1 MPRLPIPPLLI
12 VLSLLFAQ
20 ATPAAP
26 PAADAV
32 VSPEVYPDRRATF
45 RLYAPKASEVTLF
58 GDWMPLNSNQP
69 MTKDDQGVWSV
80 TVGPLSPGISIYT
93 FTIDG
98 MTIADPVNPRIKLR
112 WRTSASLVE
121 IPGDAKEPPLWE
133 PRDVP
138 HGKVEQLFLT
148 SRVLAGQ
155 TRSAWVYTPPGY
167 SHDTE
172 RYPVLYLLH
181 GHNDTAA
188 GWTMVGGANFIL
200 DNLLAANKA
209 TPMII
214 VMPYGHALPYTAPRD
229 AQAKNTTLV
238 EQYLIDELLPAVDR
252 EYRTIADRDHRA
264 IAGYSMGGGHAL
276 AIALDHPSLFS
287 ALAPLS
293 SAIPPDF
300 QKLVDNGDAQQ
311 FNAHFP
317 LFYIGCGQSDPFYP
331 RWQKLHDT
339 MATRGIRHTFHPR
352 EGAHVFAVWR
362 SDLCELLPLLFH
374 EPEK

>member
-1 MPRLPIPPLLI
+1 MMPRLIHLPLI
-12 VLSLLFAQ
+12 VLLLGPSSL
-20 ATPAAP
+20 AAP

-32 VSPEVYPDRRATF
+32 VSPEVHADRRATF

-69 MTKDDQGVWSV
+69 MTKDDQGVWSF

-112 WRTSASLVE
+112 WRTSASLID
-121 IPGDAKEPPLWE
+121 IPGDPKDPPLWQ
-133 PRDVP
+133 PQNVP

-148 SRVLAGQ
+148 SRVLSGE
-155 TRSAWVYTPPGY
+155 TRSAWVYTPPNY
-167 SHDTE
+167 SHDQPSTK

-188 GWTMVGGANFIL
+188 GWTTVGGANFIL
-200 DNLLAANKA
+200 DNLLAAGKA
-209 TPMII
+209 TPMIV
-214 VMPYGHALPYTAPRD
+214 VMPYGHAVPYTAPRD
-229 AQAKNTTLV
+229 EQARNSQLV
-238 EQYLIDELLPAVDR
+238 EQYVIDELMPAIDR
-252 EYRTIADRDHRA
+252 EYRTTPDRDHRA

-276 AIALDHPSLFS
+276 QIALHHPDLFS

-300 QKLVDNGDAQQ
+300 QKLVTDGDAQQ
-311 FNAHFP
+311 FNTHFP

-331 RWQKLHDT
+331 RWQKLHET
-339 MATRGIRHTFHPR
+339 METRGIHHTFHPR

-362 SDLCELLPLLFH
+362 SDLCDLLPLLFRG
-374 EPEK
+374 